1 MESIKMVLMILFAG
15 QQWRWKQR
23 TGLGTQCQEG
33 EVGTETVSLK
43 HKHSVSSAAQSC
55 PTPCNSITA

>member
-1 MESIKMVLMILFAG
+1 MESRKMVLMILFAG

-23 TGLGTQCQEG
+23 TGLGTECQEG

-43 HKHSVSSAAQSC
+43 HKHQSVQPLSHVRLLA
-55 PTPCNSITA
+55 TP